1 MDKITPCLWFDGQ
14 AEQAARFYTGIFA
27 NSHIGSVSRSNEA
40 IPGGKPGQAL
50 VVTFQLEGRSF
61 TGLNGGPQF
70 KFSPAISLAV
80 DVTTQDELDTL
91 WDKLLAGGGSPSQC
105 GWLTDKFG
113 LSWQVVP
120 KQLSE
125 LMSSGTGSKVVAMTK
140 VMLKMSKLDIAKLQ
154 RAYDEG

>member
-14 AEQAARFYTGIFA
+14 AEEAAKFYTAIFGK
-27 NSHIGSVSRSNEA
+27 SRISSVTRSNEA

-50 VVTFQLEGRSF
+50 VVNFELEGRSF

-80 DVTTQDELDTL
+80 DVSTQDELDTL
-91 WDKLLAGGGSPSQC
+91 WAKLLAGGGAPSQC

-120 KQLSE
+120 KQLAQM
-125 LMSSGTGSKVVAMTK
+125 MSAGDGRKATAMTRA
-140 VMLKMSKLDIAKLQ
+140 MLAMQKLDISALQ

>member
-14 AEQAARFYTGIFA
+14 AEEAAKFYTGIFA
-27 NSHIGSVSRSNEA
+27 NARITKVSRSNEA

-50 VVTFQLEGRSF
+50 VVNFQLEGRSF
-61 TGLNGGPQF
+61 MGLNGGPHF

-80 DVTTQDELDTL
+80 DVSTQDELDTL
-91 WDKLLAGGGSPSQC
+91 WDKLLAGGGAPSQC

-120 KQLSE
+120 KQLAE
-125 LMSSGTGSKVVAMTK
+125 LMSSGSGSKVVAMTQA
-140 VMLKMSKLDIAKLQ
+140 MLKMSKLDVAQLQ
-154 RAYDEG
+154 RAYDAG